1 MKSIVFVNQKGGS
14 GKSILAYHMAFFL
27 SEVAEKRVLFVDG
40 DEQANATKSLSQFR
54 DPDLNASTLF
64 RAEAFSV
71 GRAEKGVTLFA
82 GDQGL
87 REVERSSLSDAA
99 LVELVRKQ
107 LATLADGF
115 DYCVIDTAGA
125 NSRVANALLVASN
138 FSILPCRIDPYSID
152 VATEVLKRVLF
163 IQKRWNP
170 ALVNLGILPNEY
182 DTQSPAQRDWLKQLM
197 GAYQKFVFP
206 AFVPKRSAFREASG
220 EGVPVWS
227 LTGTGNT
234 VKTSAR
240 TAGKEIKAVLTMV
253 LKKMEES

>member
-27 SEVAEKRVLFVDG
+27 SEVANQRVLFVDG
-40 DEQANATKSLSQFR
+40 DEQANATKSLGQFR
-54 DPDLNASTLF
+54 DPDLNASLLF
-64 RAEAFSV
+64 KAEPVPAIDQ
-71 GRAEKGVTLFA
+71 GQGMTLFA

-87 REVERSSLSDAA
+87 RDIERSSTSDAA

-107 LATLADGF
+107 LTGLSEQF

-125 NSRVANALLVASN
+125 NSRVANALLVAAN
-138 FSILPCRIDPYSID
+138 FAILPCRIDPYSID
-152 VATEVLKRVLF
+152 VATEVLKRVIF
-163 IQKRWNP
+163 IQKRWNSG
-170 ALVNLGILPNEY
+170 LVNLGILPNEY

-220 EGVPVWS
+220 EGVPVWA
-227 LTGTGNT
+227 LTGTGKA

-240 TAGKEIKAVLTMV
+240 TAGKEIKAVLAMV
-253 LKKMEES
+253 QKKMEES